1 MLNLELTRHCKVQ
14 HPRGQPQIIHA
25 LCNHN
30 RLIAILS
37 AGPYYL
43 TLAGPAD
50 AFPDL
55 NSPTNRR
62 LIAEAVHNA
71 LNLDSMYPT
80 SNILVWIQ
88 KQQSLGAS
96 FTYPATS
103 RRRLSDTS
111 NSLVYVV
118 GYALVKSPVLPTAVQ
133 LGISMASREAT
144 ERLAEKLADS
154 GFLPSEDLGRL
165 SVGLTSL
172 DNSDSVVQH
181 LASTA
186 GQGGSIHL
194 TPIGE

>member
-1 MLNLELTRHCKVQ
+1 
-14 HPRGQPQIIHA
+14 
-25 LCNHN
+25 
-30 RLIAILS
+30 
-37 AGPYYL
+37 L

-62 LIAEAVHNA
+62 LIAEAVHKA
-71 LNLDSMYPT
+71 LDLDSTYPT
-80 SNILVWIQ
+80 SNILVWVQ

-103 RRRLSDTS
+103 RRRLSDAADA
-111 NSLVYVV
+111 LVFVV
-118 GYALVKSPVLPTAVQ
+118 GYALVKSPVLPTAVH

-144 ERLAEKLADS
+144 ERLAKELADS

-165 SVGLTSL
+165 SVGLTVSG
-172 DNSDSVVQH
+172 DSDSVIQQ
-181 LASTA
+181 LTSTA